1 MRGDAVIQQSRTESD
16 KMASV
21 SIPVINFV
29 DREFEKERLLTNA
42 ERERLREVIVEKFNA
57 MIAAQALAYT
67 ELQRRLDV
75 LNHNH
80 EEMTKRNAFFLPRE
94 NFEQFFKDF
103 GTWRDSVNGKLS
115 NQDGRMA
122 AYAIG
127 IVIIFGI
134 LNLVS
139 HFWK

>member
-1 MRGDAVIQQSRTESD
+1 VADEKKDALATI
-16 KMASV
+16 
-21 SIPVINFV
+21 SIETVHFV
-29 DREFEKERLLTNA
+29 DRETEKSSTLTDTKIASLKELIFARFDAEKEAGR
-42 ERERLREVIVEKFNA
+42 
-57 MIAAQALAYT
+57 LAYV

-103 GTWRDSVNGKLS
+103 GTWRDTVNGTLS
-115 NQDGRMA
+115 NQAGRMA

-134 LNLVS
+134 LNLIS
-139 HFWK
+139 HFWH